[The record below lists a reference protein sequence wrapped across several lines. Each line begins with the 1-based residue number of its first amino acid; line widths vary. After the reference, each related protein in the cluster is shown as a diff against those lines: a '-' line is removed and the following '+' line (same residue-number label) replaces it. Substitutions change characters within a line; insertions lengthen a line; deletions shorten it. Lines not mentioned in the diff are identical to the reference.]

1 MNTSPDLTTTYLGLR
16 LPHPFI
22 LGASPLVGH
31 LDNVRRLEDAGC
43 AAIVMH
49 SLFEEQITAAQSGR
63 IHHVGPRDREF
74 AEVWSNFSEPD
85 AYAFD
90 LDGYLEQI
98 HSIKN
103 AVRVPVVASLN
114 GTSPETWLRF
124 AEQMQQAGADALELN
139 MYEVV
144 TDPKQSG
151 TAVEQDL
158 IHVVRELKR
167 SLRIPVAVKLS
178 PFFTAFGYL
187 AHQLDSVGADALV
200 LFNRFYQPDF
210 DIREVKVVPHIEL
223 STSAEL
229 LLRLRWIAILHGR
242 IRAGLVAT
250 GGVAR
255 PADGVK
261 AILAGAHATQMVSAI
276 LRHGPVYFRLMRD
289 GLARWME
296 SHRFAKL
303 DEVRGRLSL
312 VSSTDPGAF
321 ERANYLR
328 TLGSWT
334 RFDAIS

>member
-1 MNTSPDLTTTYLGLR
+1 
-16 LPHPFI
+16 
-22 LGASPLVGH
+22 
-31 LDNVRRLEDAGC
+31 
-43 AAIVMH
+43 
-49 SLFEEQITAAQSGR
+49 
-63 IHHVGPRDREF
+63 
-74 AEVWSNFSEPD
+74 
-85 AYAFD
+85 
-90 LDGYLEQI
+90 
-98 HSIKN
+98 
-103 AVRVPVVASLN
+103 
-114 GTSPETWLRF
+114 
-124 AEQMQQAGADALELN
+124 
-139 MYEVV
+139 
-144 TDPKQSG
+144 
-151 TAVEQDL
+151 
-158 IHVVRELKR
+158 
-167 SLRIPVAVKLS
+167 
-178 PFFTAFGYL
+178 
-187 AHQLDSVGADALV
+187 
-200 LFNRFYQPDF
+200 
-210 DIREVKVVPHIEL
+210 VVPHIEL